1 LKREHRKEIKQDEF
15 AAWLERT
22 YGWVTSHR
30 DEVRIGVGLGV
41 VLLAAF
47 GALGYFQSQ
56 RAHEARRAFQDAM
69 AAYEAPVASEL
80 APGADRPSG
89 QVFATA
95 EDKYKTAAA
104 AFEGVVRRYGSL
116 DVAVRAQ
123 YYGALCRIQ
132 LGQYAEAERSL
143 HELLQRDVRPRLMG
157 DLARMAL
164 AELYRKSGQTD
175 KAVETYRQVI
185 SDPDTTLPRDYALH
199 ALAET
204 LEDARRFKEAR
215 AAFEELLRDY
225 PGSVYAADARTRAAY
240 LGTPGQG

>member
-15 AAWLERT
+15 TAWLET
-22 YGWVTSHR
+22 TWEWVTSHR

-56 RAHEARRAFQDAM
+56 RAHEAQRAFQDAM
-69 AAYEAPVASEL
+69 AAFEAPVASEL
-80 APGADRPSG
+80 APGADRPGG

-116 DVAVRAQ
+116 DVALRAK

-132 LGQYAEAERSL
+132 LGQYEEAERAL
-143 HELLQRDVRPRLMG
+143 KDLLERDGRPHLMG

-185 SDPDTTLPRDYALH
+185 SDPDTTLPRDYVLRC
-199 ALAET
+199 LAGA

-215 AAFEELLRDY
+215 AAYEELLRDY
-225 PGSVYAADARTRAAY
+225 PGSVYAADARSRADY
-240 LGTPGQG
+240 LATPGKG

>member
-15 AAWLERT
+15 TAWLEKS
-22 YGWVTSHR
+22 YAWVSGHR

-47 GALGYFQSQ
+47 GALGYFRSQ
-56 RAHEARRAFQDAM
+56 RAHEAQRAFQDAM
-69 AAYEAPVASEL
+69 AAYEAPVATEL
-80 APGADRPSG
+80 APGADRPAG
-89 QVFATA
+89 QLFATA

-104 AFEGVVRRYGSL
+104 AFEGVERRYGSL

-143 HELLQRDVRPRLMG
+143 HALLERDGRPHLMS

-164 AELYRKSGQTD
+164 AEIYRKSGQTD

-185 SDPDTTLPRDYALH
+185 SDPDTTLPRDYALRC
-199 ALAET
+199 LAEA

-215 AAFEELLRDY
+215 AAYEELLRDY
-225 PGSVYAADARTRAAY
+225 PGSVYAADARTRADY
-240 LGTPGQG
+240 LATPGQG